1 VEVGRRS
8 GRSKLDRELG
18 NRSGKIKAEMKVRGM
33 KEDWKVKI
41 GCGLEKWKRTWEVE
55 VGNKAWK
62 I

>member
-1 VEVGRRS
+1 LEW
-8 GRSKLDRELG
+8 ELG
-18 NRSGKIKAEMKVRGM
+18 NNSGKTVAEVEVRGM

-55 VGNKAWK
+55 VGNKACK